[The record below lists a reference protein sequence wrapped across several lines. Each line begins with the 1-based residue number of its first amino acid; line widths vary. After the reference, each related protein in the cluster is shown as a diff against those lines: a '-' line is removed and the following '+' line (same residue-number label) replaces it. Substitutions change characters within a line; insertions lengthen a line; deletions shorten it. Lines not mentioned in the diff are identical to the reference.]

1 MLYASISSEAD
12 ILRMIPQNSK
22 GKPESRYEI
31 AQPEKPEKTHIQ
43 ITHKVQAPST
53 KQLKKGT

>member
-1 MLYASISSEAD
+1 
-12 ILRMIPQNSK
+12 MIPQNSK